1 MNNVELEELKRQ
13 IMKYFGSQKLARE
26 VGFMNDGKLKKLK
39 NELERLKDKKAKTHK
54 DRVRK
59 RQLEDKLRLNYSVKE
74 DEFFV
79 PSKPVETIESTEATD
94 NGVIVV
100 KNMKISV
107 PAYRKPK
114 ILFMAD
120 VKNWAWWIKSKY
132 LEKYLSDEYD
142 IDVICVIGKGCI
154 SHYNIPANDYDLY
167 FTFGYTYVDYILGIP
182 RFKRVTGVTAHRP
195 RHVIQPQMK
204 KAGNVHANSMMLYNE
219 LIEMGFP
226 DVYYLPN
233 GVDADLF
240 RVVEPIQKKRKK
252 IIVGHVGKECPQK
265 GQREYIYP
273 AIQKAGAESVTSV
286 VTWQNK
292 IPHDQMYQIYQKMD
306 VFIVASVED
315 GTPNPALEA
324 ASCGRPIISNR
335 IGNMPEFIEDGV
347 NGFLVDRNID
357 EYVEKIKWLQ
367 NNRDK
372 MIKMGQKAR
381 ETVEKYW
388 TWEKQAEN
396 YRNMFKNIF
405 VKEGD
410 DAATMG

>member
-13 IMKYFGSQKLARE
+13 IMEYFGSQKLARE
-26 VGFMNDGKLKKLK
+26 VGFMNDKKLLKLKK
-39 NELERLKDKKAKTHK
+39 ELEKLKEKKAKTHK
-54 DRVRK
+54 EKMRK
-59 RQLEDKLRLNYSVKE
+59 RQLEDRIKLNYTVKAGE
-74 DEFFV
+74 KFE
-79 PSKPVETIESTEATD
+79 PSKEVVIKPNEAVD
-94 NGVIVV
+94 NGVIVAQNIKV
-100 KNMKISV
+100 SV
-107 PAYRKPK
+107 PVYRKPK

-142 IDVICVIGKGCI
+142 IDVVCVVGPGCI

-167 FTFGYTYVDYILGIP
+167 FTFGYTYVDYILSIP
-182 RFKRVTGVTAHRP
+182 RFKRVTGVTAHRA

-204 KAGNVHANSMMLYNE
+204 KAGNIHANSMMLYNE
-219 LIEMGFP
+219 LIAMGYSK
-226 DVYYLPN
+226 VHYLPN
-233 GVDADLF
+233 GVDVDLF
-240 RVVEPIQKKRKK
+240 RVVEPIQEKRQR

-273 AIQKAGAESVTSV
+273 AIKKSGAESITNV

-292 IPHDQMYQIYQKMD
+292 IPHDQMYKIYQKMD
-306 VFIVASVED
+306 VFIVASTED

-347 NGFLVDRNID
+347 NGFLVNRNVD
-357 EYVEKIKWLQ
+357 EYVEKITWLQ

-388 TWEKQAEN
+388 TWEIQSEN
-396 YRNMFKNIF
+396 YRNMFKEIF
-405 VKEGD
+405 VKEGE
-410 DAATMG
+410 

>member
-1 MNNVELEELKRQ
+1 MNNIELEDLKRQ
-13 IMKYFGSQKLARE
+13 IMKYFGSQKLIRE
-26 VGFMNDGKLKKLK
+26 VGFMNENKLKKLK
-39 NELERLKDKKAKTHK
+39 NELERLKDKEAKTHK
-54 DRVRK
+54 DRIRT
-59 RQLEDKLRLNYSVKE
+59 RQLEDKLRFNYSVKE

-79 PSKPVETIESTEATD
+79 PSKPVDSPEATD

-100 KNMKISV
+100 KNIKISV

-114 ILFMAD
+114 VLFMAD

-132 LEKYLSDEYD
+132 LEKYLSDEYN
-142 IDVICVIGKGCI
+142 IDVICVVGPGCI

-167 FTFGYTYVDYILGIP
+167 FTFGYTYVDYILSIP
-182 RFKRVTGVTAHRP
+182 RFKRVTGVTAHRA

-204 KAGNVHANSMMLYNE
+204 KAGNIHANSMMLYNE
-219 LIEMGFP
+219 LIEMGFTEA
-226 DVYYLPN
+226 YYLPN

-240 RVVEPIQKKRKK
+240 RVVEPIQEKRKR

-273 AIQKAGAESVTSV
+273 AIKKAGAESITSV

-292 IPHDQMYQIYQKMD
+292 IPHNEMYQIYQKMD
-306 VFIVASVED
+306 VFIVASTED

-347 NGFLVDRNID
+347 NGFLVNRDVD
-357 EYVEKIKWLQ
+357 EYVEKINWLQ

-381 ETVEKYW
+381 ETVEKGW
-388 TWEKQAEN
+388 SWKIQSEN
-396 YRNMFKNIF
+396 YRNMFKEIF
-405 VKEGD
+405 VKEGEENEN
-410 DAATMG
+410 G